1 METKKLPKADLTT
14 KSGMFF
20 NIGLVISISLSLFAF
35 NYKVYERESIFNA
48 SSLDINVEEMIEI
61 PITNQTP
68 PPPPIEQPIIKEMP
82 NEIEVDKFE
91 FVIDVDVPDEI
102 VISDIE
108 IAPPPIEDVETI
120 FDIVESAPLPAGGM
134 SAWNEYLQKNLKYP
148 TQARRMGIEGTVIVV
163 FVVNIDGSI
172 QDLEVLRGIG
182 GGCDEEALRV
192 IKNAPKWEP
201 GKQRG
206 KPVRVRMRM
215 PVRFKLG

>member
-20 NIGLVISISLSLFAF
+20 NIGLVISISLALFAF
-35 NYKVYERESIFNA
+35 NYKVYEKESIFHA

-82 NEIEVDKFE
+82 NEIEVEKFD

>member
-35 NYKVYERESIFNA
+35 NYKVYERESIFNV
-48 SSLDINVEEMIEI
+48 SSLDINVEEIIEI

>member
-20 NIGLVISISLSLFAF
+20 NIGLVISISLALFAF

-48 SSLDINVEEMIEI
+48 STLDINVEEMIEI